1 VEICEGHALEKVAMT
16 DIADDSEF
24 PTLFAHGT
32 RKDWGLGVLA
42 GERDGKRSYLFES
55 GEERIMGTGAYD
67 MMRKVA
73 PLDRDQQAI
82 YARLTALVARRQ
94 GRAEPTKA
102 AGSSLLEQLEV
113 LRKEFPQGFLDPGW
127 KNENR
132 AGRVR
137 GQRLQEAQELLSLK
151 ALDAHLKAQQFD
163 ALWASV
169 TKVLSGTEWLPN
181 DQLKTVATGE
191 GLRNIAGATRELLY
205 GTASQEQR
213 IDRFVAAYELTF
225 HRVPRWETATA
236 ISALVFPGDHVLV
249 ELASFRKQLKALGA
263 KGTLVARPSGTGYSR
278 CANAARVI
286 ASKLAESGEVPQ
298 DLLDVH
304 DFVRFTLKPKPPVRR
319 PKPPAKAKA
328 VKAKGV
334 AKDDDDDSAEES
346 SSDED

>member
-1 VEICEGHALEKVAMT
+1 MT
-16 DIADDSEF
+16 EIADESEF

-42 GERDGKRSYLFES
+42 GERDGKRSYLFET

-94 GRAEPTKA
+94 GRAEPSKT
-102 AGSSLLEQLEV
+102 AGSSLLEQLEA
-113 LRKEFPQGFLDPGW
+113 LRKEYPQGFLDPAW
-127 KNENR
+127 QNENR
-132 AGRVR
+132 AGRLR
-137 GQRLQEAQELLSLK
+137 GPRLQEAQELLSLK
-151 ALDAHLKAQQFD
+151 ALDAQLKAQQFD
-163 ALWASV
+163 ALWAAV
-169 TKVLSGTEWLPN
+169 TKVLSATEWLPT
-181 DQLKTVATGE
+181 DQLKPVASGE
-191 GLRNIAGATRELLY
+191 GLRNIAGAARELLY
-205 GTASQEQR
+205 GTAGLEQR
-213 IDRFVAAYELTF
+213 IDRFVAAYELTY

-236 ISALVFPGDHVLV
+236 LPALVFPGDHVLV

-263 KGTLVARPSGTGYSR
+263 KGTLVARPSGTGYAR

-319 PKPPAKAKA
+319 AKAPAKPKVAK
-328 VKAKGV
+328 VKAA
-334 AKDDDDDSAEES
+334 AKDEDDDDSSDES
-346 SSDED
+346 SNDSE